1 MERIYQQWSVDLLNN
16 INQPNIFQAL
26 FSLAFIHAILQERR
40 TYIPQGWS
48 KFYEFS
54 YSDLKVSTETMIEY
68 LQKGDN
74 DSSWENVKGLIK
86 GTYYGGRIDNDFDH
100 KVMCTYIDKIFNK
113 QTLETK
119 GDYILDNK
127 LLPVII
133 SDNENDY
140 INIIKKIP
148 ENDNPEM
155 FGLPLNVDRSV
166 QRYVSTQVLLKLNS
180 LYSMSSDMQKL
191 NKALWAEK
199 LTPVLN
205 MWKSIYDESTIET
218 MKSLAKKISS
228 SDPMTL
234 YIKSEANQLADLTN
248 KVQICLNDINNAL
261 NKNYIIT
268 SQIINNCQSLLKNVI
283 PEEWSNI
290 WDGPELPNSY
300 LKSLGKKIKGM
311 GNYIRNVGDDKL
323 LQNCDINLS
332 EFLHP
337 EAFINALRQKTA
349 REKKIPIDE
358 LEIVSE
364 FNNSGSGEICAKI
377 IGLFLQGSDF
387 DGNKLVDIS
396 GNQSEIINMP
406 KCIFRFVKGKP
417 KNENEIDIPL
427 YENLFREHFICTLGL
442 KFTGDIEKI
451 ILKGIA
457 LCLDQ

>member
-1 MERIYQQWSVDLLNN
+1 MERIYQQWSVDLFKN
-16 INQPNIFQAL
+16 INDPKIFQAL

-68 LQKGDN
+68 LQKDDIN
-74 DSSWENVKGLIK
+74 SSWENVKGLIK

-100 KVMCTYIDKIFNK
+100 QVMCTYIDKIFNK
-113 QTLETK
+113 NILETR
-119 GDYILDNK
+119 GEYILDNK

-133 SDNENDY
+133 SDRENDY
-140 INIIKKIP
+140 IKIIKNIP

-180 LYSMSSDMQKL
+180 FYSISSDVQKF
-191 NKALWAEK
+191 NKILWAEK
-199 LTPVLN
+199 LSPILQ
-205 MWKSIYDESTIET
+205 MWKNIYSET
-218 MKSLAKKISS
+218 TMENIKSLSKKIKSK
-228 SDPMTL
+228 DPMTL
-234 YIKSEANQLADLTN
+234 YIKSEGNQLYDLVM

-268 SQIINNCQSLLKNVI
+268 SQIINNCQSLLKNII
-283 PEEWSNI
+283 PQEWSNI
-290 WDGPELPNSY
+290 WDGPEVPNSY

-311 GNYIRNVGDDKL
+311 SNYLKNVDGDNILK
-323 LQNCDINLS
+323 NCDINLS

-358 LEIVSE
+358 LEIICDFIE
-364 FNNSGSGEICAKI
+364 PNGEIYAKI
-377 IGLFLQGSDF
+377 TGLFLQGANF
-387 DGNKLVDIS
+387 DGIKLIDIS

-406 KCIFRFVKGKP
+406 KCIFRFVKGKT
-417 KNENEIDIPL
+417 NANDEIDIPM
-427 YENLFREHFICTLGL
+427 YENLFREHFICSLGL
-442 KFTGDIEKI
+442 KFTGQIEKI

>member
-1 MERIYQQWSVDLLNN
+1 MQKPHEKFRLFLTTESHPKFSPILLQSCIKYTFETPPGVKKNMERIYQQWSVDLLNN
-16 INQPNIFQAL
+16 INQSYVFQSL

-68 LQKGDN
+68 LEKG
-74 DSSWENVKGLIK
+74 SGESTWENIKGLIK

-180 LYSMSSDMQKL
+180 LYSISSDMQKL

-199 LTPVLN
+199 FAPVLN

-234 YIKSEANQLADLTN
+234 YIKSEANQLADITN
-248 KVQICLNDINNAL
+248 KVQLCV
-261 NKNYIIT
+261 KYI
-268 SQIINNCQSLLKNVI
+268 
-283 PEEWSNI
+283 
-290 WDGPELPNSY
+290 
-300 LKSLGKKIKGM
+300 
-311 GNYIRNVGDDKL
+311 
-323 LQNCDINLS
+323 
-332 EFLHP
+332 
-337 EAFINALRQKTA
+337 
-349 REKKIPIDE
+349 
-358 LEIVSE
+358 
-364 FNNSGSGEICAKI
+364 
-377 IGLFLQGSDF
+377 
-387 DGNKLVDIS
+387 
-396 GNQSEIINMP
+396 
-406 KCIFRFVKGKP
+406 
-417 KNENEIDIPL
+417 
-427 YENLFREHFICTLGL
+427 
-442 KFTGDIEKI
+442 
-451 ILKGIA
+451 
-457 LCLDQ
+457 